1 MVSVRRFVMSRIL
14 IAAVLICTF
23 AVPAQGQF
31 FSLWADEGKSTSE
44 FWTSTPYQAFTIYV
58 FLDPGS
64 DGAFGAEYK
73 MIGPTGHFSTG
84 STTAPFISAA
94 ILGSPYGAPGVSAG
108 FLSCQND
115 TVWLFAVSCMASG
128 LDPGIY
134 TIEAHDNSS
143 FRGIATC
150 EEPNRPLAEAKTYNS
165 FCYNTSDGSTEDATW
180 GAVKKQY

>member
-1 MVSVRRFVMSRIL
+1 MSRIL

-143 FRGIATC
+143 FCGIATC